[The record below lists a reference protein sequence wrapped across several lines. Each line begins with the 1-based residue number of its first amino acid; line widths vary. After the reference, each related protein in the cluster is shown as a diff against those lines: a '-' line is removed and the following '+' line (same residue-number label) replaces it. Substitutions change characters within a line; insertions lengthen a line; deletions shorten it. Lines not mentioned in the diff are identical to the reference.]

1 MTWIPHLLSP
11 GFAAVAAAV
20 AVPSLLVLYFLK
32 LRRREMPVS
41 STFLWRKAVQD
52 LQVNAPFQ
60 RLRRNLLLLLQML
73 ALLALIAALARPVAN
88 YTPGAGKLSV
98 ILIDRSASMSAADM
112 PGGKTRLDE
121 AKRLADDLVDGMDK
135 GGQATV
141 IAFDDAPE
149 VVQTFTGDATLLRNA
164 IKNIQPTDRRTKLK
178 MAFQLAGAQAA
189 HIPEQNRAN
198 VKPTVY
204 LFSDGRVEDASELTL
219 DGDLKYQPIGTDA
232 AANLAVVALDATRN
246 YDNPV
251 QVQVFA
257 RLANF
262 GPQAASA
269 NVELTVDGVVRSVAS
284 VQLAPERWSDPAW
297 ARAHAGQRDDRFV
310 AKPSVQF
317 SVDMPTAGVVRV
329 QQMNKG
335 NDLLAADDAAAVV
348 VPPPKALSVLLVTA
362 AHDDPYLE
370 RAFAALGLANQR
382 VMLDEEYED
391 KQPTNFDVVI
401 FDRVTPQWTPQWSPS
416 GSFIWF
422 GCAPPN
428 GKLHVVKTGERYET
442 VSDVSVLDW
451 QRDHPILRHL
461 QVGDLF
467 AASMLK
473 LAVPPEAQVL
483 VDGVKGPMVV
493 LDHEVRHEGDHDV
506 RTTNLVVAFDLL
518 QSNWP
523 LHRVSFPLFVH
534 YAMQFMALGSDMAV
548 RASYAP
554 GDTPRVPHTAIDHLG
569 PGVRSIRLSGP
580 MGSQEVPVPA
590 TGDFVFPALN
600 KVGIYRTDPPVQ
612 GFEQMAVNLLD
623 ANESDLTPVDTPPGN
638 VTASTA
644 ALATANGR
652 GRLELWWWLVACGAV
667 PALLVEWWVY
677 TRRVHL

>member
-11 GFAAVAAAV
+11 GFAALAAAV
-20 AVPSLLVLYFLK
+20 SIPSLLVLYFLK

-98 ILIDRSASMSAADM
+98 ILIDRSASMAAADQ

-121 AKRLADDLVDGMDK
+121 AKRMADDLIDGMDK
-135 GGQATV
+135 AGQATV
-141 IAFDDAPE
+141 ISFDDSPD
-149 VVQTFTGDATLLRNA
+149 VVQTFTGDTQLLKRAIAGIAT
-164 IKNIQPTDRRTKLK
+164 TDRRTKLK
-178 MAFQLAGAQAA
+178 LAFQLAGAQAA

-204 LFSDGRVEDASELTL
+204 LFSDGRVEDADGLTL
-219 DGDLKYQPIGTDA
+219 DGDLKYQPIGTDTA
-232 AANLAVVALDATRN
+232 GNLAVVALDAKRN
-246 YDNPV
+246 YDNPL

-262 GPQAASA
+262 GPKPTSA
-269 NVELTVDGVVRSVAS
+269 DVQLTVDGVVKSVAG
-284 VQLAPERWSDPAW
+284 VQLAPERWADAAW
-297 ARAHAGQRDDRFV
+297 ARAHPGEADANYP
-310 AKPSVQF
+310 AKASVQF
-317 SVDMPTAGVVRV
+317 TVDMPASGVVRV
-329 QQMNKG
+329 EQVNKG

-348 VPPPKALSVLLVTA
+348 VPPPKALSVLLVTV

-370 RAFAALGLANQR
+370 RAFAAQGLRNQQ
-382 VMLDEEYED
+382 VMLAEDYED
-391 KQPTNFDVVI
+391 KQPANFDVI
-401 FDRVTPQWTPQWSPS
+401 LFDRYTPQWMPPS

-422 GCAPPN
+422 GCAPPT
-428 GKLHVVKTGERYET
+428 GKLRVAKIGDKYET
-442 VSDVSVLDW
+442 VNDVSVLDW
-451 QRDHPILRHL
+451 QRDQPILRHL

-473 LAVPPEAQVL
+473 LIVPPDAQVL
-483 VDGVKGPMVV
+483 VDGIKGPMIV
-493 LDHEVRHEGDHDV
+493 LDREGHG
-506 RTTNLVVAFDLL
+506 TNLVVAFDLL

-523 LHRVSFPLFVH
+523 LHRVSFPLFIH
-534 YAMQFMALGSDMAV
+534 YALQFMALGSDMAV
-548 RASYAP
+548 RASFEP

-569 PGVRSIRLSGP
+569 PDVKSIRLTGP
-580 MGSQEVPVPA
+580 MPTVDVPVPP
-590 TGDFVFPALN
+590 TGDFVLPALN
-600 KVGIYRTDPPVQ
+600 KVGVYRTEPPVP
-612 GFEQMAVNLLD
+612 GFEQVAVNLLD
-623 ANESDLTPVDTPPGN
+623 ANESNLMPVDTPPGD
-638 VTASTA
+638 VTTASAAAMGTA
-644 ALATANGR
+644 PGR
-652 GRLELWWWLVACGAV
+652 TRLELWWWLVACGAV
-667 PALLVEWWVY
+667 PLLLVEWFVY